1 MIIVNGKVMDMYSYQ
16 EMIKIN
22 SSYGLPKHTKE
33 KYSVKPFPKSS
44 FMKVS
49 QYKQIL

>member
-1 MIIVNGKVMDMYSYQ
+1 MITVNGKVMDMYSYQ

-33 KYSVKPFPKSS
+33 KY
-44 FMKVS
+44 
-49 QYKQIL
+49 